1 MSRSVL
7 YFHGF
12 ASSPKSQKLV
22 ALIDA
27 LEGRITFHAPDLNVP
42 SFAKLEFE
50 AMVQLGVDTARRER
64 PRAVVGSSLG
74 AMVALE
80 VVRRGVRAPVVLIAP
95 AIGVGDRWAARL
107 AAGDPVSVFNHVTN
121 TQELIHRKFFDEMGS
136 VRPDETAPPV
146 PVTVVMG
153 RADETVPFEIVH
165 TRWEEWTASGVLVPG
180 SKFIEI
186 AGGDHGLV
194 GWVDVI
200 GREIEAAAEGPFH
213 AF

>member
-12 ASSPKSQKLV
+12 ASSPKSQKLL
-22 ALIDA
+22 ALIEA
-27 LEGRITFHAPDLNVP
+27 LHGRVTFNAPDLNVP

-50 AMVQLGVDTARRER
+50 AMVQSGIDAGRREV

-80 VVRRGVRAPVVLIAP
+80 VVRRGVRAPLVLIAP

-121 TQELIHRKFFDEMGS
+121 APELIHRKFFDEMCS
-136 VRPDETAPPV
+136 VRPDETAPAV
-146 PVTVVMG
+146 PVSVVMG
-153 RADETVPFEIVH
+153 RADETVPFEIVR
-165 TRWEEWTASGVLVPG
+165 TRWEEWTASGALVPG
-180 SKFIEI
+180 SRFIEI

-200 GREIEAAAEGPFH
+200 GREIEAAA
-213 AF
+213 AQ

>member
-1 MSRSVL
+1 MARSVL

-27 LEGRITFHAPDLNVP
+27 LAGRIEFNAPDLNVP
-42 SFAKLEFE
+42 SFATLEFE
-50 AMVQLGVDTARRER
+50 AMVQAGLEAARRET

-80 VVRRGVRAPVVLIAP
+80 VVRRGVRAPLVLIAP

-107 AAGDPVSVFNHVTN
+107 APGDPVSVFNHVTN
-121 TQELIHRKFFDEMGS
+121 SQELIHRKFFDEMCS
-136 VRPDETAPPV
+136 VRPDETTPPV
-146 PVTVVMG
+146 PVHVIMG
-153 RADETVPFEIVH
+153 RDDETVPFEIVR
-165 TRWEEWTASGVLVPG
+165 TRWEEWTASGALVPG

-194 GWVDVI
+194 GWVDLI
-200 GREIEAAAEGPFH
+200 GREIESAAEGPFH